1 MSQKPG
7 ENDLDLESALRKM
20 IEMGAS
26 DLHITSG
33 APPTV
38 RMDGALRSLEGY
50 PPLMPDE
57 IQRTIYS
64 ILTQRQRET
73 FEEELEL
80 DFAFAVRGVARFRVN
95 LYQQRD
101 SLGAAFRVIPYEI
114 LPLEQLGVPPIVAN
128 FANLPR
134 GLVLVT
140 GPTGPASRPLSPR
153 SSTWRTGPGTTTS

>member
-1 MSQKPG
+1 
-7 ENDLDLESALRKM
+7 
-20 IEMGAS
+20 
-26 DLHITSG
+26 
-33 APPTV
+33 
-38 RMDGALRSLEGY
+38 
-50 PPLMPDE
+50 MPDE

-128 FANLPR
+128 FASLPR

-140 GPTGPASRPLSPR
+140 GPTGSGKSTTLASIIDLANRTRHDHIMTVEDPIEFLHRHKKLSLIHISEPTR
-153 SSTWRTGPGTTTS
+153 LGMISYAVFCLKKKKK